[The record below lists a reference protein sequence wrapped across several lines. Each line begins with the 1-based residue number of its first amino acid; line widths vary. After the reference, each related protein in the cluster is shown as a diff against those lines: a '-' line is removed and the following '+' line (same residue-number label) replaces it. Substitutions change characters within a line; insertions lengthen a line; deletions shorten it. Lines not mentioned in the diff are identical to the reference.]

1 MQFQELVNITASEII
16 DISQYSEDKIVFFV
30 VYIQDSIE
38 SDPNSLIMTWLWNG
52 FLYRT
57 IGRHRIVFQ
66 NTIQIYIVGVL

>member
-38 SDPNSLIMTWLWNG
+38 SDPNSLIMT
-52 FLYRT
+52 
-57 IGRHRIVFQ
+57 
-66 NTIQIYIVGVL
+66 